1 MCIWMVTCLGGFG
14 VLYDRGGCSLLGR
27 LRAFL
32 SFICIVE
39 NINFAK
45 QWQIEIGEGIARPIE
60 NLNQNNKNKT
70 NKPKRKTTT
79 KNKKREKGHSVRLCI
94 TSRKVWLGPYRIIEF
109 F

>member
-45 QWQIEIGEGIARPIE
+45 QWQIEIGEGIARLIE
-60 NLNQNNKNKT
+60 NLDQKNTKQTKKKNNNKKQ
-70 NKPKRKTTT
+70 KRG
-79 KNKKREKGHSVRLCI
+79 KGHSVRLCI
-94 TSRKVWLGPYRIIEF
+94 TSRKVWWGPYRIIEF

>member
-45 QWQIEIGEGIARPIE
+45 QWQIEIWGGIARLIE
-60 NLNQNNKNKT
+60 NLDQKNKNRTKITKT
-70 NKPKRKTTT
+70 KQTNQKEKQQQKT
-79 KNKKREKGHSVRLCI
+79 KKEKKGIRYGYV
-94 TSRKVWLGPYRIIEF
+94 
-109 F
+109 